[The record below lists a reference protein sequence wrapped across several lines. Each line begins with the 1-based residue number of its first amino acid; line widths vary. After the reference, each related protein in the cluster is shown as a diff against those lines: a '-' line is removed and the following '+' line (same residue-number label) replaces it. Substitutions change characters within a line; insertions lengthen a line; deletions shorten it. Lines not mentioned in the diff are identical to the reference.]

1 MSASIRL
8 REIRKTLGLTQEKF
22 GEKIGL
28 KQSQI
33 RDIESGKQKVS
44 VEIAE
49 EIEKIFN
56 IDAGW
61 LVFGKGTM
69 TATSLSPQNN
79 NSFAIPMIEAYAGC
93 GSASGFSNMLIN
105 SKDNLIIDPRIFPSD
120 FLRPHLAAI
129 RIAGDS
135 MEPTLRGGDIAFV
148 QTRDGNNIVEVGDIY
163 LIAYDGGVYI
173 KRLHFQGRKVKIIS
187 DNPMYD
193 PFWYDYSDS
202 QIEFDIIGKV
212 VAVLRFG
219 TPLLFK

>member
-1 MSASIRL
+1 MSASTRL

-28 KQSQI
+28 KQSQM

-49 EIEKIFN
+49 EIEKIFD

-79 NSFAIPMIEAYAGC
+79 NFAVPMIEAYAGC

-148 QTRDGNNIVEVGDIY
+148 QTKNGSDIVEVGDVY

-187 DNPMYD
+187 DNQLYD
-193 PFWYDYSDS
+193 PFWYEHGDS